1 MGERPDRPDE
11 VRRDP
16 LGAREPLDESG
27 RGVDPSDARDIEL
40 EPPPLAPP
48 PPPFEPET
56 ASSDPALAGGEAG
69 TDEVAQTRAEIERTR
84 ADMSETVD
92 ALQERLSP
100 QNLKE
105 QAKVQAKE
113 TARGAG
119 SGFVERIKQNPVP
132 AAMVGIGLGWLL
144 MSGREESSGR
154 QRSQDGPYYYERPAG
169 RSYPAYYEDPAY
181 HEGSGRSSAGQGRS
195 RTGEA
200 AGQAQERASQL
211 GSQAQD
217 QARRARGG
225 FQQMLQENP
234 LAVGALA
241 VGLGAAV
248 GFSLPETDKENQAM
262 GEARDSLIERGK
274 EKAEELKPRVQSV
287 AEEAQSAAKEEARN
301 QNLSSQ

>member
-16 LGAREPLDESG
+16 LDAREPVPVERETRERARSG
-27 RGVDPSDARDIEL
+27 
-40 EPPPLAPP
+40 
-48 PPPFEPET
+48 
-56 ASSDPALAGGEAG
+56 
-69 TDEVAQTRAEIERTR
+69 DEVTRTRAEIERTR
-84 ADMSETVD
+84 AEMSETVD
-92 ALQERLSP
+92 ALQEKLSP

-113 TARGAG
+113 TVRGAG

-144 MSGREESSGR
+144 MSGKEESSGR

-169 RSYPAYYEDPAY
+169 RSYPAY

-248 GFSLPETDKENQAM
+248 GFSLPETDKENQVM